1 MTLKAQRVPKEYQNA
16 KLAQSVHDVVFNTD
30 WSTLLL
36 IGPAGTGKTTQVWA
50 LHRHLI
56 DGTEFTGQHDM
67 HVISECGDI
76 DRYRYEWE
84 WLEEWAKFPNIL
96 AVDDIGYRKPESWT
110 TQAIYYLTNYRRQHC
125 LNTIWTTNLEED
137 KLRENYGAPIASRLL
152 GGIIFPTG
160 GMDKRL
166 Q

>member
-16 KLAQSVHDVVFNTD
+16 KLAKSVHDVVFNTD

-50 LHRHLI
+50 LHKQLI

-76 DRYRYEWE
+76 EWD

-96 AVDDIGYRKPESWT
+96 AVDDIGYRKPEAWT

-166 Q
+166 SKENLK